1 MKYSYSLAFVC
12 FVAACATSEGATEE
26 GAGDVDTP
34 NAAPNAGSTNAADVG
49 QTDQAASGEFSIP
62 EPYVTT
68 GGSSTASVMTS
79 LAGAGLQLDGG
90 FEPASYVVAS
100 YPVITGAMRVTAEF
114 TVNAAP
120 GASFTYLLRGT
131 GGGYSS
137 RYVRVQRVPGSDA
150 LQAVGTNG
158 AVACGALVS
167 GQPTPVTLVFDGAAR
182 TLDVRIAGAAT
193 PCTGVPTRT
202 AGPVTGLRVNDETL
216 EGYGGHVELTNLS
229 LSPSP

>member
-1 MKYSYSLAFVC
+1 MKYSYNLAFVC

-26 GAGDVDTP
+26 GAGDVDTQ
-34 NAAPNAGSTNAADVG
+34 NAEPNAADVG

-100 YPVITGAMRVTAEF
+100 YPVITGAMRVTADF

-158 AVACGALVS
+158 AVACGTLVS

-182 TLDVRIAGAAT
+182 TLDVRIAGAPSA
-193 PCTGVPTRT
+193 CTGVPTRT
-202 AGPVTGLRVNDETL
+202 SGPVTGLRVNDETL
-216 EGYGGHVELTNLS
+216 QGYGGHVELTNLS